1 MRELDTGRIRE
12 AVKDLII
19 RTNLYES
26 PDMTEALKK
35 ASEDETSDTGREIL
49 SMLLKNLE
57 IAREDRVPVCQ
68 DTGMSVL
75 FIEVGQEVH
84 LVGDYIGDA
93 VDQGVREACVDGHL
107 RASVVG
113 DPIIRENTGDNTPA
127 VIHYSLV
134 PGDKVRITA
143 APKGFGSEN
152 MSRLAMLKPAD
163 GIDGVK
169 RFILETVE
177 NAGANACPPYV
188 VGVGIGGDFEQC
200 ALMSKK
206 ALTRECGSS
215 SGIPWVRELEKEM
228 LEKIN
233 ETGIGPAGLG
243 GAVTALAVNV
253 ETGPTHIAG
262 LPVAVNMCCHV
273 CRHAHA
279 EI

>member
-169 RFILETVE
+169 KFILETVE

-206 ALTRECGSS
+206 ALTRECGSN

-233 ETGIGPAGLG
+233 ESGIGPAGLG

>member
-57 IAREDRVPVCQ
+57 VAREDRVPVCQ

>member
-233 ETGIGPAGLG
+233 ESGIGPAGLG

>member
-169 RFILETVE
+169 KFILETVE
-177 NAGANACPPYV
+177 NADANACPPYV

-206 ALTRECGSS
+206 ALTRECGSN

-233 ETGIGPAGLG
+233 ESGIGPAGLG

>member
-1 MRELDTGRIRE
+1 MRELDTSRIRE

-57 IAREDRVPVCQ
+57 VAREDRVPVCQ

-200 ALMSKK
+200 ALMSKI

>member
-169 RFILETVE
+169 KFILETVE

-206 ALTRECGSS
+206 ALTRECGSG

>member
-12 AVKDLII
+12 AIKDLII

-35 ASEDETSDTGREIL
+35 ASEDETSETGREIL

-215 SGIPWVRELEKEM
+215 SGIPWVKELEKEM

>member
-12 AVKDLII
+12 AIKDLII

-57 IAREDRVPVCQ
+57 VAREDRVPVCQ

-215 SGIPWVRELEKEM
+215 SGIPWVKELEKEM